1 MRGKYKIGIMDVIRK
16 FSENKKEKSQKF
28 KAMQEDDRLSEMLEA
43 RKLSSNERELI
54 AYHKKKREE
63 NIKKQIDVIRK
74 KRNEESWK
82 SSNSILKSGKSILHE
97 DTKILSN
104 DRPILGQKNI
114 FLDNKSHIPISKE
127 RLFFK
132 W

>member
-1 MRGKYKIGIMDVIRK
+1 MGIMDVIK
-16 FSENKKEKSQKF
+16 KISANKKEKSEKF
-28 KAMQEDDRLSEMLEA
+28 KQMQEQDRLETMLIE
-43 RKLSSNERELI
+43 RK
-54 AYHKKKREE
+54 
-63 NIKKQIDVIRK
+63 
-74 KRNEESWK
+74 K
-82 SSNSILKSGKSILHE
+82 SSNLRAVEKYYKDQEEKKVKIELDRIRHRQTKDSWKGDSILKSGKSILHE